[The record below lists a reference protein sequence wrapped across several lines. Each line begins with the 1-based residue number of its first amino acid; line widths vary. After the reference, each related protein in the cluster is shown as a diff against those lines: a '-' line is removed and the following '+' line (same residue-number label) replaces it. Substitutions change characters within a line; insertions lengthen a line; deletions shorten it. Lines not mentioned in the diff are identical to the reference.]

1 MWKLRNSRMVIP
13 AELHEKILQSCTP
26 INDTSS
32 EVLAVRHAPVK
43 KMKPVKKTFWK
54 KILD

>member
-1 MWKLRNSRMVIP
+1 MWKLRNSKMVIP

-43 KMKPVKKTFWK
+43 KMRPEKKTLWK